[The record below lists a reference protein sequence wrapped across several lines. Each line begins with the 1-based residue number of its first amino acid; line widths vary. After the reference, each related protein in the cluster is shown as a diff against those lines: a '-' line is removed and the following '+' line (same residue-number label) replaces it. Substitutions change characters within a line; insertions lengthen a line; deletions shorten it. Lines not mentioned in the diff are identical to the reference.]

1 MTGKIT
7 SMVKL
12 EIGREYNKLA
22 GKDVMI
28 FYGVLLL
35 CWIFF
40 KVTGF
45 SLTLI
50 SLGLLPREHN
60 SETPTFFVKESSESE
75 GILVDTWNMT
85 STVEVAKYG
94 VVNPV
99 LLFFCSPP
107 IKPQWFV
114 RFT

>member
-1 MTGKIT
+1 
-7 SMVKL
+7 MV
-12 EIGREYNKLA
+12 
-22 GKDVMI
+22 
-28 FYGVLLL
+28 FYGFFRRSY
-35 CWIFF
+35 WIFF
-40 KVTGF
+40 DSNFSGF
-45 SLTLI
+45 ITKRKSCY
-50 SLGLLPREHN
+50 

-75 GILVDTWNMT
+75 GILVDTWNIT

-94 VVNPV
+94 VVSPV